1 MRLPRRRSDHVADPA
16 ATEPVVVRRDV
27 PTMYHANGKQR
38 GTGGNS
44 GDLKPL
50 NRCEKMD
57 IYQGERLN
65 LAS

>member
-1 MRLPRRRSDHVADPA
+1 
-16 ATEPVVVRRDV
+16 
-27 PTMYHANGKQR
+27 MYHANGKQR

-65 LAS
+65 LAEAHNPKVAGSNPAPATK